1 MLTMNKVQRLALR
14 VRGKKTLLRISCP
27 YLKYRTVCCSRN
39 KGIRHYRGPGHYQSF
54 RLTYCKD
61 HSIPHYGA
69 MWVGVV
75 VDLWCS
81 MKVGTNT
88 MPYELFADTE
98 LCLRYVFTDKKWI
111 SDWSPV
117 NRSAIKQLKFLIT
130 VLFLKSTSGKSL
142 PDAFAYG
149 TEASPRPALFNTV

>member
-27 YLKYRTVCCSRN
+27 YLKYGTVCCSRN

-98 LCLRYVFTDKKWI
+98 LCLRYVFTKKRELQIDLRVQI
-111 SDWSPV
+111 SQKALKMSNSEAVIPWST
-117 NRSAIKQLKFLIT
+117 F
-130 VLFLKSTSGKSL
+130 GKKPTWCICLWHWS
-142 PDAFAYG
+142 
-149 TEASPRPALFNTV
+149 